1 VILPMYYGLPYR
13 YAEVMRNAIALNGAY
28 FNTQRMVMQYA
39 QNAYLLEG
47 AVAEAESAVVAK

>member
-1 VILPMYYGLPYR
+1 
-13 YAEVMRNAIALNGAY
+13 MRNAIALNGSY

-47 AVAEAESAVVAK
+47 AVAETESAVVAKYGQLRT